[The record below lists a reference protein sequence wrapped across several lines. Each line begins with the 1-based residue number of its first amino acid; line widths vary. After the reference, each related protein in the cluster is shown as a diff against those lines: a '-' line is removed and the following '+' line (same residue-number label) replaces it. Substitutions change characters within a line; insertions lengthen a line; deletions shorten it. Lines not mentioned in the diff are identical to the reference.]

1 MKKRARQDDV
11 IVITIS
17 SGLSGTYQ
25 SAAIAAN
32 DYPGRV
38 YVIDS
43 LSATAGEQVLIEW
56 AIKLRDE
63 GKSAAEIFAEL
74 DEMRKKARLFVRLE
88 TLEYLKRGGRISKTS
103 AAVGGLLNIKPIL
116 TLNGEGKL
124 VGINS
129 MKIASTEYEGM
140 GFAVPS
146 SVMIDVF
153 NSIIENGYVAG
164 RAKLGIQYA
173 TPSNYSQTYAM
184 YVQMKGLP
192 TGTIVIA
199 SVSEDSDLAD
209 KDVKEGDMIIAVNG
223 KEMTHSDMLADM
235 IEDMSAG
242 DTLTLTIVRVNT
254 DDWSQTEREVTVKLV
269 EDTGA
274 SGAQTPE
281 TNEDS
286 GSGSMPY
293 GDDYQDWYEF
303 FKDFYGY

>member
-1 MKKRARQDDV
+1 
-11 IVITIS
+11 
-17 SGLSGTYQ
+17 
-25 SAAIAAN
+25 
-32 DYPGRV
+32 
-38 YVIDS
+38 
-43 LSATAGEQVLIEW
+43 
-56 AIKLRDE
+56 
-63 GKSAAEIFAEL
+63 
-74 DEMRKKARLFVRLE
+74 
-88 TLEYLKRGGRISKTS
+88 
-103 AAVGGLLNIKPIL
+103 
-116 TLNGEGKL
+116 
-124 VGINS
+124 
-129 MKIASTEYEGM
+129 
-140 GFAVPS
+140 
-146 SVMIDVF
+146 
-153 NSIIENGYVAG
+153 
-164 RAKLGIQYA
+164 
-173 TPSNYSQTYAM
+173 M

-199 SVSEDSDLAD
+199 SVSEDSDLYG
-209 KDVKEGDMIIAVNG
+209 KDVKEGDMITAVNG

-293 GDDYQDWYEF
+293 GDGYEDWYEF